1 MEEKIQGGVR
11 EIPNTPSYLQEALQ
25 APKSVSLS

>member
-1 MEEKIQGGVR
+1 MKEKTKGGVG
-11 EIPNTPSYLQEALQ
+11 EIPNTPNNLQEALQ